1 MSRIPSY
8 KNTMKYKILLFTILA
23 LAISSLCSCQKNQS
37 EKQEYE
43 PVKVRSDWF
52 KLSYLGDR
60 IYSIEEP
67 KSSQGNVSYLV
78 LGDDRALMFDTGCG
92 ENEVKGDYKI
102 KYFLDKITTLP
113 VTLIQSHFHFD
124 HNQNIHEFEHIAFP
138 DLPDLRDRVSEDG
151 LFQFTQEDLF
161 EGDYPSQITV
171 DEWFPM
177 DTNIDLGDQVIQL
190 VHVPGHSNESVAILH
205 KSSKVILLGD
215 FLYNGALFLFHND
228 DLLLYQQTVDHLL
241 SLLSEDYRLFGA
253 HGDPEID
260 FEQLQKLDD
269 FLSCIEEGT
278 CKYTEQT
285 VWGIPAHIYKYL
297 DMNLLVFQQ

>member
-1 MSRIPSY
+1 MDI
-8 KNTMKYKILLFTILA
+8 MKYKLFLIASLVLSVTCLA
-23 LAISSLCSCQKNQS
+23 SYQKGQPVN
-37 EKQEYE
+37 QEYE

-52 KLSYLGDR
+52 RVRYLGDR

-67 KSSQGNVSYLV
+67 KSSQGNVSYLI

-102 KYFLDKITTLP
+102 KYILDKITTLP

-138 DLPDLRDRVSEDG
+138 DLPELRDRVEEDG
-151 LFQFTQEDLF
+151 LFQFTKEDLF
-161 EGDYPSQITV
+161 YGDYPSEIMI

-177 DTNIDLGDQVIQL
+177 ETDIDLGGQVIQL
-190 VHVPGHSNESVAILH
+190 EHVPGHSDESIAIIE
-205 KSSKVILLGD
+205 KSSKVALLGD

-228 DLLLYQQTVDHLL
+228 DLAVYQQTVNHLL
-241 SLLSEDYRLFGA
+241 SLLSDEYRLFGA
-253 HGDPEID
+253 HGDPEIE

-278 CKYTEQT
+278 CQYTEQT

-297 DMNLLVFQQ
+297 DMNMLVFQQE